1 MFAIAGSPTRST
13 ETLVNKF
20 LMRRSPRAITQPNH
34 HTDLPSTKASKALA
48 HRSARSDR
56 RILRHQGSARH
67 ERRRVQRRRHGS
79 SLSGKALP
87 VSVPP

>member
-13 ETLVNKF
+13 GTLVNKF
-20 LMRRSPRAITQPNH
+20 LMRRLPRAITQPNH
-34 HTDLPSTKASKALA
+34 HTDLPSTKASKAQA
-48 HRSARSDR
+48 HRSARSGR

-67 ERRRVQRRRHGS
+67 ERRRVQRSHGS
-79 SLSGKALP
+79 SLSAKALP